1 MIEPSDVID
10 IGLWNRAQWS
20 GVLFKGQQPGT
31 LPVFVLVFRDLDAG
45 EEILKGWRDAL
56 GDNDRNEV
64 IRVSVIEGNI
74 PGTPPGTA
82 SHIGPDQARAIESA
96 KAKGEGP
103 IIMCASRQHR
113 MERAQDSPDL
123 AAFKNR
129 YALFVDMSSR
139 LRSLTAG
146 GPLLDRAHKITKAKI
161 AFRQVSAIQG
171 DQDLDRIVLMKP
183 QSRRASDV
191 N

>member
-1 MIEPSDVID
+1 VIEPSDVID

-20 GVLFKGQQPGT
+20 GVLFKVQPGT
-31 LPVFVLVFRDLDAG
+31 LPVFALVFRDQDAG

-74 PGTPPGTA
+74 PGKPPGY
-82 SHIGPDQARAIESA
+82 SVHIGPDQARAIESA

-123 AAFKNR
+123 AAFKQQ
-129 YALFVDMSSR
+129 YALVGR
-139 LRSLTAG
+139 YELTAAVLTAG

-161 AFRQVSAIQG
+161 AFRQVSEIQG

-183 QSRRASDV
+183 RSRRASDV